1 MSRELLFSVT
11 KKDFI
16 IEPYKGSGKGGQ
28 HRNKTMSCC
37 RIKHPDSGATAQ
49 ACEERDFHRNKKVA
63 FRRLVLSEKFQSWR
77 KRKACELLHGVKE
90 TEKKIKKVLAP
101 ENIKI
106 EEREDNKWVEHSLT
120 DEEIRGLLNENI

>member
-1 MSRELLFSVT
+1 MSKKELLFSVT

-37 RIKHPDSGATAQ
+37 RIKHPDSGAVAQ
-49 ACEERDFHRNKKVA
+49 ACEERDFHRNRKVA
-63 FRRLVLSEKFQSWR
+63 FRRLIGSTKFETWR
-77 KRKACELLHGVKE
+77 KRKAYELLHDQKE
-90 TEKKIKKVLAP
+90 FERKLDQLVEEAMRP

-106 EEREDNKWVEHSLT
+106 EYL
-120 DEEIRGLLNENI
+120 